1 MGRRLRGIFPAAVLF
16 FIAPLIGEFLLGNMP
31 ITMLGM
37 LAILAPVNGGAALL
51 IREFVRRSGRGWGS
65 ILLLGLAYGILEE
78 AFLTE
83 TLFNPNYLGLNL
95 QLLQPAFFASLGIGL
110 RYTIFVLT
118 LHTVWSIG
126 VPIALVE
133 ALVPER
139 ALAPWLGRF
148 GTAMVAVIFT
158 LAAVSMASFSIHRG
172 PQYFEASPRQFL
184 WSAMAC
190 LALMGLAFGLR
201 KPRRDLVN
209 RDVPGPWVGGLLT
222 FGAASIFMIV
232 PSKWGGWAV
241 ACYLLLDVAA
251 IVGIYDW
258 SGRTA
263 WDGRHRLAIAGG
275 AAFAY
280 AWHAFL
286 EVPALGTVNSA
297 TRLGNFVFAVLVAIL
312 VAAGARATGAFL
324 RRRQGPT
331 ASENQ

>member
-1 MGRRLRGIFPAAVLF
+1 MGRRLRGIFPAAALF

-95 QLLQPAFFASLGIGL
+95 QLLQPAFIASLGIGL

-148 GTAMVAVIFT
+148 GKAMVAVIFT

-201 KPRRDLVN
+201 KPRRNLVN
-209 RDVPGPWVGGLLT
+209 SDVPGPWVGGLLT

-232 PSKWGGWAV
+232 PSKMGRMGGGVLLAARCCSNCRNLRLVWPNGLGWAPPV
-241 ACYLLLDVAA
+241 SHRGRSGVRVRMACLLGDSSTGDGEQCHAVGKFGVRSSGCHSSCRGCARNWRVPEETAA
-251 IVGIYDW
+251 LRV
-258 SGRTA
+258 TA
-263 WDGRHRLAIAGG
+263 A
-275 AAFAY
+275 
-280 AWHAFL
+280 
-286 EVPALGTVNSA
+286 
-297 TRLGNFVFAVLVAIL
+297 
-312 VAAGARATGAFL
+312 
-324 RRRQGPT
+324 
-331 ASENQ
+331 